1 MREQTEKCNKDCLT
15 CTEPCSLDGQISLE
29 LPSEPKDRS
38 DYHRKYYQRHL
49 EEIRG
54 KYNSKTKYLRYV
66 TVRSTIR
73 NLKKQIGEVNYNL
86 VINAIEQIEKE

>member
-1 MREQTEKCNKDCLT
+1 MRGRMEKCNKDCLT
-15 CTEPCSLDGQISLE
+15 CTEPCSIDGQISLN
-29 LPSEPKDRS
+29 LPPKPKDRS
-38 DYHRKYYQRHL
+38 DYHKKYYKRHL

-73 NLKKQIGEVNYNL
+73 DLKKQIGEINYNL
-86 VINAIEQIEKE
+86 VMNAIEQIEKE